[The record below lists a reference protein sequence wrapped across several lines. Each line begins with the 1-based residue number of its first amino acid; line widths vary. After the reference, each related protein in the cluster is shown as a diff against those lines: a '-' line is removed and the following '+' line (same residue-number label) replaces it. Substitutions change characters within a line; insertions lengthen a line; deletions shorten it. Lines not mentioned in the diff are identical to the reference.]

1 MSADDK
7 RGAPRKNIRLQGLI
21 LDTDGAIVTRCL
33 MVNVSASGAKIAVK
47 KPSALP
53 NTFNLLLSKKGGVRR
68 QCEVV
73 WRADKTIGVRFVL
86 SPSFENEA
94 ISYMNEALAR
104 IGAMDETGTDFE
116 STARIGEPPRFERTR
131 ISYYFCGRRSRLEPL
146 RRPPRQTAI
155 SRPMRRPPGRPTG
168 FHRGE

>member
-94 ISYMNEALAR
+94 ITYMNEALAR
-104 IGAMDETGTDFE
+104 IGAMDETGTT
-116 STARIGEPPRFERTR
+116 SNPPPVSASRHASR
-131 ISYYFCGRRSRLEPL
+131 GR
-146 RRPPRQTAI
+146 
-155 SRPMRRPPGRPTG
+155 G
-168 FHRGE
+168 